1 MAERERDADNDD
13 DVDEEESQRREE
25 ERQAAEQL
33 YKEAQTRAKAKM
45 ETKAKNLSVEGL
57 RLSEDNL
64 RGLDGSVKKNTA
76 FQRKLRSLTEQQRAS
91 LTSDLKNLNLSKY
104 IQEVVS

>member
-25 ERQAAEQL
+25 ERVSDLIAPLPLQLAPRLTGVSVLFQQAAEQL

-76 FQRKLRSLTEQQRAS
+76 FQRKL
-91 LTSDLKNLNLSKY
+91 
-104 IQEVVS
+104 VSG